1 MLPVVVRVL
10 LGLTSPSVVTTL
22 PVYGLSPLI
31 QCLMVQS
38 QSREVQNFLGQ
49 ALSIVDAQT
58 SQASK
63 IHVSTSNDPCRRAGG
78 WGWNRMGGL
87 VGQMD

>member
-1 MLPVVVRVL
+1 MVVLVL
-10 LGLTSPSVVTTL
+10 LGLTSPSVATTL
-22 PVYGLSPLI
+22 PLYGPLT

-38 QSREVQNFLGQ
+38 QLLEVQNFLGQ

-63 IHVSTSNDPCRRAGG
+63 IHVSTSSNDPCWRAGG
-78 WGWNRMGGL
+78 WGCKRMGGML
-87 VGQMD
+87 GQID

>member
-1 MLPVVVRVL
+1 MVVLVL
-10 LGLTSPSVVTTL
+10 LGLTSPSVATTL
-22 PVYGLSPLI
+22 PLYGPLT

-38 QSREVQNFLGQ
+38 QLLEVQNFLGQ